1 MAASMSGA
9 LARLARSFP
18 DDLVPES
25 SFVQLCAQNGHVWRD
40 RLLGPIVTLRLF
52 VLQIL
57 HGNTAITH
65 LRHLSGI
72 TFAAASYCEAR
83 MRLPLSALQS
93 LLQMTAGSATLF
105 APADRLWGG
114 RVLFVDGSS
123 FSMPDTK
130 PLRDRF
136 GLQRSQKPGVG
147 YPVGKIMGLLDAA
160 TGLFVKVIAYSLFNH
175 DMRGVIGLHP
185 WLEAGDILVGDRA
198 FCSFVHFCLLSR
210 AGVFGCFRL
219 HQRRKVGRLGIVR
232 WSKPAECPAWMS
244 AGQFELLPPWIEVRL
259 VEHRVEQAG
268 FRTKTLI
275 VATTL
280 LDSWRWSD
288 RSVTELY
295 GRRWEIETCFNH
307 LKTTMKMNVLKCQTV
322 EGVMKELCVYLLV
335 YNLVRLTML
344 RWAMIAGV
352 DVRRVSFIDA
362 WRGMAVWALGLVGVD
377 RLIINPFRPGRAEPR
392 VVRRRPK
399 NHTLL
404 TTPRSQ
410 WKCPENQGKTR

>member
-9 LARLARSFP
+9 LACLARSSA

-25 SFVQLCAQNGHVWRD
+25 SFVQLCAQSGHVWRD
-40 RLLGPIVTLRLF
+40 RLLGPMVTLRLF
-52 VLQIL
+52 LLQIL

-65 LRHLSGI
+65 LRHLSG
-72 TFAAASYCEAR
+72 TAFAAASYCEAR
-83 MRLPLSALQS
+83 MRLPLAALQS
-93 LLQMTAGSATLF
+93 LLQTTVNSAASF
-105 APADRLWGG
+105 APADRLLGG

-123 FSMPDTK
+123 FSMPDTQ
-130 PLRDRF
+130 PLRDHF
-136 GLQRSQKPGVG
+136 GMQRSQKPGVG
-147 YPVGKIMGLLDAA
+147 YPVGKIMGLLDAV

-185 WLEAGDILVGDRA
+185 WLETGDILVGDRA
-198 FCSFVHFCLLSR
+198 FCSFVHFCLLSQ

-219 HQRRKVGRLGIVR
+219 HQRRKVSRMGIVR
-232 WSKPAECPAWMS
+232 WTKPRACPAWMS

-268 FRTKTLI
+268 FRTKMLI

-280 LDSWRWSD
+280 LNSRQWSD
-288 RSVTELY
+288 RSVTKLY

-307 LKTTMKMNVLKCQTV
+307 LKTTMKMNVLKCETV

-344 RWAMIAGV
+344 RWAMIANV

-362 WRGMAVWALGLVGVD
+362 WRCLAAWAVGLDGVNQ
-377 RLIINPFRPGRAEPR
+377 LIINPLRPG
-392 VVRRRPK
+392 
-399 NHTLL
+399 
-404 TTPRSQ
+404 
-410 WKCPENQGKTR
+410 